1 MKRENVFSLRVLA
14 SVKAMTRNRYYSSFV
29 KQEDAE
35 QFNAHLRKCLVV
47 PDGYFADDI
56 KTVKGNTVLNIHYD
70 KFKILTSSPK
80 QLSYIKSC
88 LEGVT
93 RATLYKGF
101 GSTSSLDR
109 LISETTASKIQI
121 RNFDEGFSITVP
133 GNFISKAH
141 IKSGEYHPTKVFA
154 LKIEGDK
161 KNSFQEFILAVN
173 LSTGEII
180 VCDDTPYLPYYRDT
194 SFQAWSATEVIGL
207 WAKNRLPWYYGAGY
221 TSMAIKFLNV
231 MSCLTFGGKTTNYK
245 QSYWNITI
253 PKQSKPGVRL
263 ISVPRPDFKE
273 NTRII
278 NELFNVIVPGSEDYN
293 KTYGTKIEVLSYYK
307 KRDFAKILCSKNLSI
322 KDTGKFV
329 LEIDLRDF
337 FTNISPNILQEI
349 FRVWVRVIHKDPS
362 ILRGD
367 LIELLNR
374 EDSTGVVAGFFD
386 EKLWTTRSNYDYR
399 NLTDT
404 ISPPRNLVL
413 SGLEQG
419 TMAGLGQEAFS
430 WVTLLMPAVN
440 LLLEPLGC
448 PVQKINTEGE
458 RNFNRMLHNLTT
470 VLPLWKVNLA
480 NVDPDTADDPE
491 VKTNTPGK
499 LAQKFKDRLN
509 PKSIDWNLP
518 DLFSLNSKVSF
529 RPWQQRGVPQ
539 GACFSGI
546 LANMVAQVFAHVCQQ
561 VMEKYFKACP
571 GTRTHTLVYS
581 DNLYITFHS
590 EVDGKHDLLIE
601 QLLKHMKDTCFRKM
615 VSRKK
620 IQILDR
626 TKRDLKILGLLID
639 ADGNTRLSRKTM
651 RKINQAYI
659 RNYKGEGRLTESDAG
674 KELWYTRIRDL
685 SGETPYQ
692 RLLITEKK
700 TG

>member
-14 SVKAMTRNRYYSSFV
+14 SVKAMTGNRYYSSFI
-29 KQEDAE
+29 KNNDTDR
-35 QFNAHLRKCLVV
+35 FSAHLQKCLAV

-56 KTVKGNTVLNIHYD
+56 KIVKGNTVLNIHYD

-88 LEGVT
+88 LDGVT

-101 GSTSSLDR
+101 GNCSSFDK

-121 RNFDEGFSITVP
+121 RNFDGGFSIAVP
-133 GNFISKAH
+133 GTFIPKAH
-141 IKSGEYHPTKVFA
+141 IASGKYHSTKIFA

-161 KNSFQEFILAVN
+161 KNPFQEFILAVN

-180 VCDDTPYLPYYRDT
+180 VCDDTPYLPYYQKV
-194 SFQAWSATEVIGL
+194 SSQAWSAMEVIGL
-207 WAKNRLPWYYGAGY
+207 WVRNKLPWYYGAGY
-221 TSMAIKFLNV
+221 TRMAIKFLNV
-231 MSCLTFGGKTTNYK
+231 MSCLTFGGKTVNYK

-278 NELFNVIVPGSEDYN
+278 NELFNVVVPGSEDYN
-293 KTYGTKIEVLSYYK
+293 GTYGTNIEVLSYYK
-307 KRDFAKILCSKNLSI
+307 NRDFAKILCSKNLSI

-337 FTNISPNILQEI
+337 FTNISPDILQEI
-349 FRVWVRVIHKDPS
+349 FRVWVWVRHKDPAV
-362 ILRGD
+362 LRED

-386 EKLWTTRSNYDYR
+386 EKLWNNRSDYDYR
-399 NLTDT
+399 NLIWT
-404 ISPPRNLVL
+404 IPPPRNHVL
-413 SGLEQG
+413 SGLDRSATVGPES
-419 TMAGLGQEAFS
+419 EAFT

-480 NVDPDTADDPE
+480 NVDPDTAEDPE
-491 VKTNTPGK
+491 VKINTPGK

-509 PKSIDWNLP
+509 PEVADWNLP
-518 DLFSLNSKVSF
+518 DLYTLNSRVSF
-529 RPWQQRGVPQ
+529 RPWHQRGVPQ

-561 VMEKYFKACP
+561 VMAKYFKACP
-571 GTRTHTLVYS
+571 GKITHTLVYS

-590 EVDGKHDLLIE
+590 EVDSKHDLLIE
-601 QLLKHMKDTCFRKM
+601 QLLKHMRGTCFRKM

-620 IQILDR
+620 IRVLDR

-651 RKINQAYI
+651 RKINQAHI
-659 RNYKGEGRLTESDAG
+659 RNHKGAGKLTESDAG
-674 KELWYTRIRDL
+674 KELWYTRVRDL
-685 SGETPYQ
+685 SGDTPYQ
-692 RLLITEKK
+692 RLLITERK